1 MRLTRRTALVVVA
14 IGAMG
19 TAGFVPTRSGRA
31 QESGATTTA
40 TAPAASGPVVD
51 AALPSMLGEHRLS
64 EERGR
69 RALILFYEDR
79 AHIYDND
86 DFKGELRRYV
96 TDNHLEERMV
106 LYGVANLADVGM
118 VPEALVRSMIQ
129 PAIERWGSDI
139 MLDWD
144 GVMRRPPFSF
154 ATDSANVALI
164 DRSGRL
170 VYHHAGRM
178 DETRRREF
186 YRALRAA
193 LR

>member
-1 MRLTRRTALVVVA
+1 MPVLVATATMGLGLVLAATHV
-14 IGAMG
+14 
-19 TAGFVPTRSGRA
+19 GRA
-31 QESGATTTA
+31 QESTTSQGATA
-40 TAPAASGPVVD
+40 GQAAGAPVVD
-51 AALPSMLGEHRLS
+51 ATLPSMRGEHRLS

-69 RALILFYEDR
+69 RAMILFYEDR

-96 TDNHLEERMV
+96 TDNHLEQRMV

-118 VPEALVRSMIQ
+118 VPEALVRSMIE

-170 VYHHAGRM
+170 VFHHAGHM
-178 DETRRREF
+178 DDAHRREF
-186 YRALRAA
+186 YRVLRAA